1 MCTVLIK
8 PLLSSVYNVT
18 FVFNVPSDN
27 CQISVTK
34 KCASLIYQLATR
46 IFHLLESELP
56 ADFQTK
62 FGLSWNLLKAS
73 IGNERG
79 NTHAR

>member
-1 MCTVLIK
+1 MNVID
-8 PLLSSVYNVT
+8 LS
-18 FVFNVPSDN
+18 
-27 CQISVTK
+27 
-34 KCASLIYQLATR
+34 LLATR

-79 NTHAR
+79 NTQFSIMTMEVYQAIHAN